1 MEYDGHFPVVLLRH
15 TEANPS
21 VFSLKSVKLICK
33 ADRGRTIA
41 IITVA
46 SSFVEVVSKL
56 CNILPFIE
64 SYQLAMLVM
73 FVLIG

>member
-1 MEYDGHFPVVLLRH
+1 MEYDGHFPDVLLRH

-21 VFSLKSVKLICK
+21 VFSLKSVKLIGK

-41 IITVA
+41 IVA
-46 SSFVEVVSKL
+46 IALSFVEVVSKL
-56 CNILPFIE
+56 RNIFPFIE
-64 SYQLAMLVM
+64 SFQLARLVM

>member
-1 MEYDGHFPVVLLRH
+1 MEYDGHFPVVLLRQ
-15 TEANPS
+15 TEDNPS
-21 VFSLKSVKLICK
+21 VFSLKSVKLIGK

-41 IITVA
+41 IVA
-46 SSFVEVVSKL
+46 IALSFVEVVSNL

-64 SYQLAMLVM
+64 SYQLARLVM